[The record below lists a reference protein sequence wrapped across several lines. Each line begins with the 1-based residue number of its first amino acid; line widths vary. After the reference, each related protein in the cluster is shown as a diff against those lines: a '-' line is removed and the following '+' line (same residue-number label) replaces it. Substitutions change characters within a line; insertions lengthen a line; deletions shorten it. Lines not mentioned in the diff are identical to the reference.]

1 MPRYLYLL
9 RHAQSA
15 DKQIGQAD
23 KERTLTAKGSTES
36 NAVGNFLKE
45 KSLIPDLII
54 TSSAVRAKTTAQ
66 VVARILFYD
75 SDRLI
80 LRDDLYE
87 AYVSIF
93 SQIVRDI
100 NDDINRVMIVGH
112 NPTITLFLDHISQQV
127 NKELHPAEL
136 VVLKFG
142 FSSWK
147 EVNSEKFDVE
157 VLERFH
163 PKV

>member
-23 KERTLTAKGSTES
+23 KERALTAKGSAES

-54 TSSAVRAKTTAQ
+54 TSSAVRAKTTAE
-66 VVARILFYD
+66 VVARILSYK

-80 LRDDLYE
+80 LRDDLYR
-87 AYVSIF
+87 AYDSIF
-93 SQIVRDI
+93 SQIVQDI

-112 NPTITLFLDHISQQV
+112 NPTITLFLDHIRQQV
-127 NKELHPAEL
+127 NEELLPSEL

-147 EVNSEKFDVE
+147 EVNSEKFDVD